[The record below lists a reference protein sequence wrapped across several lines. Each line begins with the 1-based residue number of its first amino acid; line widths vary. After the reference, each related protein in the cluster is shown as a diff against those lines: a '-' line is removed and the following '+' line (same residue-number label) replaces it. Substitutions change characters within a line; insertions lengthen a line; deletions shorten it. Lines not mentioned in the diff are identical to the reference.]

1 MQQANAKADVAAID
15 NQIAAEQKR
24 DGKSKGSLAKIAAME
39 KKKEQIKRK
48 AFEQNKKMQMAEVV
62 MATGVAI
69 MNSIK
74 MGLPWGAVFGAMA
87 AAMGAA
93 QLSAISSATYQGGS
107 AQAPTGPT
115 SVSMGE
121 RSNSIDLAN
130 SSSARGELA
139 YMRGAEGTGGA
150 GNFKPAFTGAKYR
163 ASGGETAGFMVG
175 EQGPELFIPDRAGRI
190 APAGEVEAG
199 GSASQVTF
207 NINTIDASGVEDMLT
222 VQRGNIIGM
231 IRSAANSYG
240 QSFVEEV
247 DTTVLQNNASSMGV
261 GRY

>member
-39 KKKEQIKRK
+39 RKKEQIKRK

-93 QLSAISSATYQGGS
+93 QLSAISS
-107 AQAPTGPT
+107 
-115 SVSMGE
+115 VV
-121 RSNSIDLAN
+121 RC
-130 SSSARGELA
+130 
-139 YMRGAEGTGGA
+139 
-150 GNFKPAFTGAKYR
+150 
-163 ASGGETAGFMVG
+163 
-175 EQGPELFIPDRAGRI
+175 
-190 APAGEVEAG
+190 
-199 GSASQVTF
+199 
-207 NINTIDASGVEDMLT
+207 
-222 VQRGNIIGM
+222 
-231 IRSAANSYG
+231 
-240 QSFVEEV
+240 
-247 DTTVLQNNASSMGV
+247 
-261 GRY
+261 